1 MEAFKSNFHQGERKD
16 FTVKTYSLK
25 EKTAD
30 VFLESSMMDPE
41 TGFLNLKIT
50 SSGESF
56 SASLPIFGEH
66 QAQNIIAAVAMVQL
80 AGVSVSDFKSRLS
93 KIRPAPHRGEIV
105 SLSENKV
112 VIDETYNSNPKA
124 LKSSLKS
131 LKKISPN
138 RKKVLVLGEMRE
150 LGTYSESLH
159 EDIGDY
165 LVEWVKA
172 DNPLLRLITVQGDA
186 KKISDRVKSLCPQI
200 TADHFSSVQEVIK
213 SLPELLSPKDI
224 IFLKGSRG
232 VKLDLILNSLK

>member
-1 MEAFKSNFHQGERKD
+1 
-16 FTVKTYSLK
+16 
-25 EKTAD
+25 
-30 VFLESSMMDPE
+30 
-41 TGFLNLKIT
+41 
-50 SSGESF
+50 
-56 SASLPIFGEH
+56 
-66 QAQNIIAAVAMVQL
+66 
-80 AGVSVSDFKSRLS
+80 
-93 KIRPAPHRGEIV
+93 
-105 SLSENKV
+105 
-112 VIDETYNSNPKA
+112 
-124 LKSSLKS
+124 
-131 LKKISPN
+131 
-138 RKKVLVLGEMRE
+138 MRE

-200 TADHFSSVQEVIK
+200 TVDHFSSVQEVIK